1 MRLQDGAPALPLT
14 PWEVSLAQKY
24 AGLSQQL
31 PPSPARKSCTQDP
44 SHPCTRLVLSHACH
58 FIHTHTCTRAR
69 LTVTPHT
76 HAHPC
81 SPHTR
86 AHFLHILVHTHSP
99 HNRQHLHTQT
109 ETDRRRGEA
118 CQEPPGCTV
127 ARPGRLPR
135 APSLLPAQALYLA
148 LRCRLQLLGR
158 QFRIHLPSVG
168 HWRLGPGRPWG

>member
-1 MRLQDGAPALPLT
+1 MGLSAAPQ
-14 PWEVSLAQKY
+14 SLEGAQKF

-44 SHPCTRLVLSHACH
+44 PHPCTQLIWSHSCH

-76 HAHPC
+76 HAHPR

-86 AHFLHILVHTHSP
+86 ARFLHILIHTHSP

-109 ETDRRRGEA
+109 ETDRRRGLA
-118 CQEPPGCTV
+118 CQEPPAVLWPGQAGC
-127 ARPGRLPR
+127 PGH
-135 APSLLPAQALYLA
+135 PSLLPAQALYLA

-158 QFRIHLPSVG
+158 QFRIDLPSVG
-168 HWRLGPGRPWG
+168 HWRLRPGRPWG